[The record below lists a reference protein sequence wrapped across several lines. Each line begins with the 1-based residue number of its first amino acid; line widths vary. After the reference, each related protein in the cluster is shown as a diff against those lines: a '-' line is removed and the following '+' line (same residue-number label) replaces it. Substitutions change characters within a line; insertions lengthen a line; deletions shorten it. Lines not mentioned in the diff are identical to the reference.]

1 MSGKNLIMCL
11 MAAVLTG
18 AVPHSVMAFD
28 IAGCLDTYAKEH
40 NIKYDLEK
48 PDTMIRPIIY
58 CHTVTGAGAESAI
71 EAEETINNI
80 INGYATE
87 LYGEAISVR
96 AQMMEDSKSG
106 SAKKLAKKALS
117 SFMAKDKKS
126 VVQDKVAPN
135 YKDIAK
141 NISKIIELEARIAN
155 LEAARL
161 ISQERDGAELFEEED
176 EE

>member
-1 MSGKNLIMCL
+1 MSGRSFIICL
-11 MAAVLTG
+11 TAAIIIGTMPRF
-18 AVPHSVMAFD
+18 AQAFD
-28 IAGCLDTYAKEH
+28 IAGCLDTYAQEH
-40 NIKYDLEK
+40 NIKYDMEK
-48 PDTMIRPIIY
+48 PDTMLQAIIY

-71 EAEETINNI
+71 EAADTINTI
-80 INGYATE
+80 INGYATD
-87 LYGEAISVR
+87 LYGEAIAVR
-96 AQMMEDSKSG
+96 AQMGKDAQSG
-106 SAKKLAKKALS
+106 SPKKLAQQALS

-126 VVQDKVAPN
+126 VIQDKVAPN

-161 ISQERDGAELFEEED
+161 ISQERDGAELFEED

>member
-1 MSGKNLIMCL
+1 MSAKVNMISLG
-11 MAAVLTG
+11 AAIFLGIASRPVL
-18 AVPHSVMAFD
+18 AFD

-40 NIKYDLEK
+40 NIQYDLEK
-48 PDTMIRPIIY
+48 PDTMIQPIIH

-71 EAEETINNI
+71 EAEETISGI

-96 AQMMEDSKSG
+96 AQMAEDSKDG
-106 SAKKLAKKALS
+106 SAKKLAKQALS
-117 SFMAKDKKS
+117 SFLAKDKKS

-135 YKDIAK
+135 YKDIAQ

-161 ISQERDGAELFEEED
+161 ITQERDGAALFEEK